1 LRATSRIKGG
11 ESGEEDDGEI
21 ERVGEEETLRGVV
34 NGGEVKEEERC
45 YKEREGDE
53 ELGELAEG

>member
-1 LRATSRIKGG
+1 VERA

-21 ERVGEEETLRGVV
+21 EGVGEEEALCGVV
-34 NGGEVKEEERC
+34 NDDQVKEEERR
-45 YKEREGDE
+45 YEEGEGDE